1 MIRALTRRRR
11 ARIEA
16 ETDAHIAAIREAA
29 ADLARQRQEAAWVTY
44 GPNMLTEAF
53 VR

>member
-1 MIRALTRRRR
+1 MIRFLTRRRR

-16 ETDAHIAAIREAA
+16 ETDEHIAAIREAA
-29 ADLARQRQEAAWVTY
+29 ADLARQRQEVAWATCR
-44 GPNMLTEAF
+44 PNMLTVAF

>member
-1 MIRALTRRRR
+1 MIRALARRRR

-29 ADLARQRQEAAWVTY
+29 IYLARQRQEAAWATY
-44 GPNMLTEAF
+44 RPNMLPEAF